1 MMEISDS
8 PYNLSSFS
16 TRSDQFCLY
25 QNFPQTFYKVTKIAF
40 DLPEKISAKLMI
52 YDVFGRELGTLIDCE
67 LEAGSYEV
75 KWNALN
81 FSPGIYYYKMYAGSF
96 VDSKKMILLNTVK
109 M

>member
-8 PYNLSSFS
+8 PYNISSFN
-16 TRSDQFCLY
+16 TQSDQFCLY
-25 QNFPQTFYKVTKIAF
+25 QNFPQTFYKITKIAF
-40 DLPEKISAKLMI
+40 DLPEKTQTKLMI
-52 YDVFGRELGTLIDCE
+52 YDVFGRELKSLVDEE
-67 LEAGSYEV
+67 LNAGSYEV

-109 M
+109 V